1 MVTVKPGLSL
11 EQFLKLPDE
20 KPALEYEEGV
30 VSQKVS
36 PKGHHST
43 LQLTLASV
51 INAWA
56 KPEKRAYAF
65 PELRATFA
73 GRSYV
78 PDVSVYRWERIPRD
92 SSGRVAQDFLLPPD
106 VAIEIISPGQG
117 VTGLVRRCLW
127 YVGNGVTA
135 ALLVDPEDESILLF
149 RASQSPLAL
158 SGEDRLDLPDVL
170 PGFAL
175 SAGELF
181 AALTLG

>member
-11 EQFLKLPDE
+11 AEFLKLSEE
-20 KPALEYEEGV
+20 KPALEYEDGV

-78 PDVSVYRWERIPRD
+78 PDVSVYRWDRIPRD
-92 SSGRVAQDFLLPPD
+92 PSGEVADDFLLPPD
-106 VAIEIISPGQG
+106 LAIEIVSPGQG

-127 YVGNGVTA
+127 YVANGVTA
-135 ALLVDPEDESILLF
+135 ALLVDPGDRSILLF
-149 RASQSPLAL
+149 RAEHAPLAF
-158 SGEDRLDLPDVL
+158 SGEDRLDLSDVL